1 MTALTVP
8 PPLPTAIVPAGRLG
22 AYRLLLRWQF
32 LRQRQ
37 LLPLFIAIQMLIGVG
52 IIFGFAFL
60 VPHITT
66 SVALFLS
73 TGATTLTL
81 VMIGLVVVPQEVAQ
95 ARTSGRQAYMDALP
109 VPRLAPLLAEVSFW
123 VVVQV
128 PGAFATLGVAVL
140 RFHLSLH
147 ISPLVIPAM
156 ALAALT
162 SAAVGC
168 AISMSLP
175 PAATQQVTQFISI
188 ALLLFSPINFPLSR
202 LPVVL
207 QDIHRGLP
215 VVYIADLVRGG
226 LTGHFG
232 TSIPLAFAVV
242 AAWCAAGLVLS
253 ARIASRRA

>member
-1 MTALTVP
+1 MS
-8 PPLPTAIVPAGRLG
+8 AIAIPSPMAAPAVPAGRLG
-22 AYRLLLRWQF
+22 AYRLLVRWQF

-37 LLPLFIAIQMLIGVG
+37 MLPLFIAIQVLIGIG

-60 VPHITT
+60 VPHITPP
-66 SVALFLS
+66 VALFLS

-95 ARTSGRQAYMDALP
+95 ARTSGRQSYLESLP

-128 PGAFATLGVAVL
+128 PGALATLALAVV

-147 ISPLVIPAM
+147 ISVLVLPAM

-175 PAATQQVTQFISI
+175 PAATQQVTQFMSI
-188 ALLLFSPINFPLSR
+188 ALLLFSPINFPLTR
-202 LPVVL
+202 LPLVL
-207 QDIHRGLP
+207 QDIHRALP
-215 VVYIADLVRGG
+215 VVYMADLVRGG
-226 LTGHFG
+226 LTGHYG
-232 TSIPLAFAVV
+232 TSIPLAFGVV
-242 AAWCAAGLVLS
+242 SAWCALGLVLS

>member
-1 MTALTVP
+1 MTAAV
-8 PPLPTAIVPAGRLG
+8 LPAPSGTVPAGRLG

-37 LLPLFIAIQMLIGVG
+37 LLPLFIAIQVLIGIG

-60 VPHITT
+60 IPHITPA
-66 SVALFLS
+66 VAVYLS

-95 ARTSGRQAYMDALP
+95 ARTTGRQAYLDSLP
-109 VPRLAPLLAEVSFW
+109 VPRLAPLLAEVTFW

-128 PGAFATLGVAVL
+128 PGAVATLALAVL
-140 RFHLSLH
+140 RFHLALH

-175 PAATQQVTQFISI
+175 PAATQQVTQFVSI

-202 LPVVL
+202 LPIGL

-226 LTGHFG
+226 LTGHYG
-232 TSIPLAFAVV
+232 TSVPLAFGVV
-242 AAWCAAGLVLS
+242 AAWCALGLVIS

>member
-1 MTALTVP
+1 MTAVSI
-8 PPLPTAIVPAGRLG
+8 PTAGAIDTIPAGRLG

-37 LLPLFIAIQMLIGVG
+37 LLALFVAIQMLIGVG

-66 SVALFLS
+66 PVALYLS

-95 ARTSGRQAYMDALP
+95 ARTSGRQAYLDTLP

-123 VVVQV
+123 VFVQV
-128 PGAFATLGVAVL
+128 PGAVATLAVAVL

-147 ISPLVIPAM
+147 VSALIIPAM

-162 SAAVGC
+162 AAAVGC

-175 PAATQQVTQFISI
+175 PAATQQVTQFVSI

-202 LPVVL
+202 LPIVL

-226 LTGHFG
+226 LTGHYG

-242 AAWCAAGLVLS
+242 GAWCAAGLVLS

>member
-1 MTALTVP
+1 VTAVSMPITGPVG
-8 PPLPTAIVPAGRLG
+8 TVPAGRLG

-37 LLPLFIAIQMLIGVG
+37 LLALFVAIQMLIGVG

-60 VPHITT
+60 VPRITVP
-66 SVALFLS
+66 VALYLS

-95 ARTSGRQAYMDALP
+95 ARTSGRQAYLDALP

-123 VVVQV
+123 VFVQV
-128 PGAFATLGVAVL
+128 PGAVATLAVAVL

-147 ISPLVIPAM
+147 ISALIVPAM

-175 PAATQQVTQFISI
+175 PAATQQVTQFVSI

-202 LPVVL
+202 LPVLL

-215 VVYIADLVRGG
+215 VLYIADLVRGG
-226 LTGHFG
+226 LTGQYG
-232 TSIPLAFAVV
+232 TSIPLAFGVV
-242 AAWCAAGLVLS
+242 GAWCAGGLMLS
-253 ARIASRRA
+253 ARIAARRT

>member
-1 MTALTVP
+1 MTAVAAT
-8 PPLPTAIVPAGRLG
+8 VPAGRMG

-37 LLPLFIAIQMLIGVG
+37 LLALFVAIQMLLGIG
-52 IIFGFAFL
+52 IIFGFTFL
-60 VPHITT
+60 VPHVTPQ
-66 SVALFLS
+66 VALYFS
-73 TGATTLTL
+73 TGATTMTL
-81 VMIGLVVVPQEVAQ
+81 VLIGLVVVPQEVAQ
-95 ARTSGRQAYMDALP
+95 ARTSGRQAYLDSLP

-123 VVVQV
+123 VVVQL
-128 PGAFATLGVAVL
+128 PGAVATLALAVL
-140 RFHLSLH
+140 RFHISLH
-147 ISPLVIPAM
+147 VSALVVPAM

-175 PAATQQVTQFISI
+175 PAATQQVTQFMSI

-202 LPVVL
+202 LPLVV
-207 QDIHRGLP
+207 QDLHRVLP

-226 LTGHFG
+226 LTGHYG
-232 TSIPLAFAVV
+232 TSVPLAFAVV
-242 AAWCAAGLVLS
+242 GAWCAAGLVLS